1 MYTLYY
7 MPGACSLAVHV
18 ALNEVGAKYKLEN
31 VSSADGSRTPEFL
44 KVNPRGSIPV
54 LDHDG
59 FVQREGA
66 AILMTLLDEH
76 KSPLL
81 PAGGNARATALEW
94 LAFANSTLHPA
105 YGRMFG
111 LHKTLGDKAAESPL
125 YEPTIALIQKWWDDI
140 EKRLGASAYLAGE
153 QCTIADILVTVIANW
168 SPNAKKPIS
177 FGPKTKALF
186 TKVIA
191 RPAYAKALAD
201 ENVTYKVAA

>member
-7 MPGACSLAVHV
+7 TPGACSLAVHV
-18 ALNEVGAKYKLEN
+18 ALEEVGAKYKLEN
-31 VSSADGSRTPEFL
+31 VSSADGSRTPEYL
-44 KVNPRGSIPV
+44 KINPRGSVPV

-59 FVQREGA
+59 FIQREGA
-66 AILMTLLDEH
+66 AILITLLDEH

-81 PAGGNARATALEW
+81 PAAGNARAAALEW

-111 LHKTLGDKAAESPL
+111 LHKALGDKAAESPL
-125 YEPTIALIQKWWDDI
+125 YDAAIAQIQRWWDDV
-140 EKRLGASAYLAGE
+140 EKRLAASPYLAGE

-168 SPNAKKPIS
+168 SPMAKKPINL
-177 FGPKTKALF
+177 GPKAKALF
-186 TKVIA
+186 SRIIA
-191 RPAYAKALAD
+191 RPAYQKALAD